1 MPGAAF
7 IHWLSTLAWNAG
19 QDECHAAEREDGDPH
34 RVHIPVG
41 QRGGELGASSFG
53 PCPGRVGWCRGHP
66 RLLFPGPDFHGG
78 ERVGAGRA
86 QLPYRHHGPGREA
99 DLVAPNPSVS

>member
-34 RVHIPVG
+34 SVHIPVG
-41 QRGGELGASSFG
+41 QRGGELGA
-53 PCPGRVGWCRGHP
+53 
-66 RLLFPGPDFHGG
+66 FHGG